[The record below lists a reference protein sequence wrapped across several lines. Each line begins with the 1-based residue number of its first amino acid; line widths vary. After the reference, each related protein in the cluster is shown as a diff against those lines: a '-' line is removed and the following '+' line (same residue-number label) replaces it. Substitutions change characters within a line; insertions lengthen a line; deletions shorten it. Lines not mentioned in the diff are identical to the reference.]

1 MVLGDLLSF
10 LVMPWTLWRHGE
22 WKRKQQEKTRFTKQ
36 FLNEVNPVV
45 CMARVKSF
53 VRMFQ
58 LAERDTKPPEPV
70 MRDCTDDVL
79 GSRKPS
85 RDPAVLEAAD
95 RFERI
100 MAKKEAIK
108 NGMKWMENEVL
119 HAFESAGYQ
128 VSMYEFVNLDKQCL
142 IYDPLSVSYH
152 HYNFTMAKKSSR
164 KHYELFFAEV
174 KSTKEGKQ
182 YFCCPLQSCEK
193 NGRCF
198 GCENVGIDLKHPTAG
213 KYEKGNEHSGFLFDS
228 DSGGDD

>member
-1 MVLGDLLSF
+1 
-10 LVMPWTLWRHGE
+10 
-22 WKRKQQEKTRFTKQ
+22 
-36 FLNEVNPVV
+36 
-45 CMARVKSF
+45 MARVKSF

-128 VSMYEFVNLDKQCL
+128 LLAFQLEEPAKADTNIPLDLSVSMYEFVNLDKQCL

-182 YFCCPLQSCEK
+182 YFCCPLQSC
-193 NGRCF
+193 RCF